1 MSPRRAAPLTLEFV
15 LLGLLADSPA
25 HGYELHQK
33 LCSLQPLSLVWN
45 VGQAQLYA
53 LLDKLAG
60 QELLSRKALPG
71 NGHPDRVRYS
81 LTAAG
86 QSRFASWL
94 AEPVL
99 HARDLRQEFL
109 AKLYFARRNGSA
121 LDLIAR
127 QRAACLAWVN
137 SLNAQY
143 DALNPGQLD
152 ERLVFAFR
160 LRQVQALLDWL
171 EDAEK
176 WVGDEQPPA

>member
-15 LLGLLADSPA
+15 LLGLLAESPA

-33 LCSLQPLSLVWN
+33 LRKLQPLALVWN

-53 LLDKLAG
+53 LLDKLASQG
-60 QELLSRKALPG
+60 LLAGEVFPG
-71 NGHPDRVRYS
+71 EHHPDRMRFC

-109 AKLYFARRNGSA
+109 AKLYFARRHGCA
-121 LDLIAR
+121 PDLIAR

-160 LRQVQALLDWL
+160 QRQVRALLDWL

>member
-15 LLGLLADSPA
+15 LLGLLAESPA

-33 LCSLQPLSLVWN
+33 LRKLQPLALVWN

-60 QELLSRKALPG
+60 QGLLSGEVFPG
-71 NGHPDRVRYS
+71 EHRPDRMRYS
-81 LTAAG
+81 LTPAG
-86 QSRFASWL
+86 QSRFAGWL
-94 AEPVL
+94 SEPVP

-109 AKLYFARRNGSA
+109 AKLYFARRKGGGP
-121 LDLIAR
+121 DLIAR
-127 QRAACLAWVN
+127 QRAACLAWLD

-143 DALNPGQLD
+143 GALNPGQLD

-160 LRQVQALLDWL
+160 LRQVRALLDWL